1 MKYIPKMK
9 KLLILLLLT
18 SFNVSGAGTESSNSD
33 STTTPDQ
40 INSLYELAEKH
51 IYNKKYDKS
60 LKLLKKLTKREDLG
74 TRRADIYNLLG
85 FSYRKLENPE
95 LDKSFAAYMMALEI
109 DPEHAGAH
117 EYLGELYLMRDQKNQ
132 AMRMLS
138 KLENLVGKNAEEYK
152 DLLQAIE
159 NYQS

>member
-1 MKYIPKMK
+1 MMK
-9 KLLILLLLT
+9 KLLILFLLV

-152 DLLQAIE
+152 DLLKAIE

>member
-1 MKYIPKMK
+1 MK
-9 KLLILLLLT
+9 KLLILLLLI

-60 LKLLKKLTKREDLG
+60 LKLLKKLTKREYLG

>member
-1 MKYIPKMK
+1 MK
-9 KLLILLLLT
+9 KLLILLLLF

-152 DLLQAIE
+152 DLLEAIE

>member
-1 MKYIPKMK
+1 MK
-9 KLLILLLLT
+9 KLLILLLLV

-132 AMRMLS
+132 AMRMLN

>member
-1 MKYIPKMK
+1 MK
-9 KLLILLLLT
+9 KLLILLLLI
-18 SFNVSGAGTESSNSD
+18 SFNVSGAGTESNNSD

-132 AMRMLS
+132 ALKMLS
-138 KLENLVGKNAEEYK
+138 KLENLVGKNADEYK

>member
-1 MKYIPKMK
+1 MK
-9 KLLILLLLT
+9 KLLILLLLI
-18 SFNVSGAGTESSNSD
+18 SFNVSGAGTESNNSD
-33 STTTPDQ
+33 SQTTPDQ

-109 DPEHAGAH
+109 DPEHVGAH
-117 EYLGELYLMRDQKNQ
+117 EYLGELYLMRDQKDE
-132 AMRMLS
+132 AL
-138 KLENLVGKNAEEYK
+138 KCK
-152 DLLQAIE
+152 
-159 NYQS
+159 

>member
-1 MKYIPKMK
+1 MK
-9 KLLILLLLT
+9 KLLILLLLI
-18 SFNVSGAGTESSNSD
+18 SFNVNGAGTESSNSD
-33 STTTPDQ
+33 SSTTPDQ

-138 KLENLVGKNAEEYK
+138 KLENLVGKNAAEYK

-159 NYQS
+159 NYKS

>member
-1 MKYIPKMK
+1 MK

-33 STTTPDQ
+33 STTTSDQ

-138 KLENLVGKNAEEYK
+138 ELENLVGKNADEYK

>member
-1 MKYIPKMK
+1 MK
-9 KLLILLLLT
+9 KILILLLLI
-18 SFNVSGAGTESSNSD
+18 SFNVNGAGTGSSNSD

-51 IYNKKYDKS
+51 IYNKKYNKS

-138 KLENLVGKNAEEYK
+138 KLENLVGKNAAEYK
-152 DLLQAIE
+152 DLLKAIE

>member
-1 MKYIPKMK
+1 M
-9 KLLILLLLT
+9 LI
-18 SFNVSGAGTESSNSD
+18 SFNVNGAGTESSNSD
-33 STTTPDQ
+33 STTTSDQ

>member
-1 MKYIPKMK
+1 MK
-9 KLLILLLLT
+9 KLLILLLLV

-132 AMRMLS
+132 AMKMLS
-138 KLENLVGKNAEEYK
+138 KLETLVGKNAEEYK
-152 DLLQAIE
+152 DLLKAIE

>member
-1 MKYIPKMK
+1 MK

-33 STTTPDQ
+33 STTTSDQ

>member
-1 MKYIPKMK
+1 MK

-33 STTTPDQ
+33 STTIPDQ

>member
-1 MKYIPKMK
+1 MMK
-9 KLLILLLLT
+9 KLLILFLLV

>member
-1 MKYIPKMK
+1 MK
-9 KLLILLLLT
+9 KLLILLLLV

-33 STTTPDQ
+33 STTTSDQ

-132 AMRMLS
+132 AIRMLS
-138 KLENLVGKNAEEYK
+138 KLENLVGKNADEYK
-152 DLLQAIE
+152 ELLQAIE

>member
-1 MKYIPKMK
+1 MK
-9 KLLILLLLT
+9 KLLILLLLV

-33 STTTPDQ
+33 SSTTPDQ

>member
-1 MKYIPKMK
+1 MK
-9 KLLILLLLT
+9 KLLVLLLLI

>member
-1 MKYIPKMK
+1 MK
-9 KLLILLLLT
+9 KLLILLLLV
-18 SFNVSGAGTESSNSD
+18 SFNANGAGTESSNND

-132 AMRMLS
+132 AMKMLS
-138 KLENLVGKNAEEYK
+138 KLETLVGKNAEEYK
-152 DLLQAIE
+152 DLLEAIE

>member
-1 MKYIPKMK
+1 MK
-9 KLLILLLLT
+9 KLLIILSLI
-18 SFNVSGAGTESSNSD
+18 SFNVFGAGTESSDNSAA
-33 STTTPDQ
+33 TTSDQ

-51 IYNKKYDKS
+51 IYNKNYDKS

-85 FSYRKLENPE
+85 FSYRKLDNPE
-95 LDKSFAAYMMALEI
+95 LDKSFAAYMMALEL

-117 EYLGELYLMRDQKNQ
+117 EYLGELYLMRDQKNE
-132 AMRMLS
+132 ALKMLS
-138 KLENLVGKNAEEYK
+138 KLESLVGKNAEEYK
-152 DLLQAIE
+152 DLLEAIE

>member
-1 MKYIPKMK
+1 MK
-9 KLLILLLLT
+9 KLLILLLLI

>member
-1 MKYIPKMK
+1 MK
-9 KLLILLLLT
+9 KLLILLLLI

-138 KLENLVGKNAEEYK
+138 KLENLVGKNADEYK

>member
-1 MKYIPKMK
+1 MK
-9 KLLILLLLT
+9 KILILLLLI
-18 SFNVSGAGTESSNSD
+18 SFNVSGAGTESSVND
-33 STTTPDQ
+33 STTTSDQ

-109 DPEHAGAH
+109 DPEHVGAH

-152 DLLQAIE
+152 DLLEAIE

>member
-1 MKYIPKMK
+1 MK

-33 STTTPDQ
+33 STTTSDQ

-74 TRRADIYNLLG
+74 TRWADIYNLLG

>member
-1 MKYIPKMK
+1 MK
-9 KLLILLLLT
+9 KILTLLLLI
-18 SFNVSGAGTESSNSD
+18 SFNVSGAGTESSVND
-33 STTTPDQ
+33 STTTSDQ

-85 FSYRKLENPE
+85 FSYRKLDNPE
-95 LDKSFAAYMMALEI
+95 LDKSFAAYMMALEL
-109 DPEHAGAH
+109 DPEHVGAH
-117 EYLGELYLMRDQKNQ
+117 EYLGELYLMRDQKDE
-132 AMRMLS
+132 ALKMLS
-138 KLENLVGKNAEEYK
+138 KLESLVGKNAKEYK
-152 DLLQAIE
+152 DLLNAIE

>member
-1 MKYIPKMK
+1 MK
-9 KLLILLLLT
+9 KLLILLLLV

-132 AMRMLS
+132 AMRILS

>member
-1 MKYIPKMK
+1 MK
-9 KLLILLLLT
+9 KLLILLLLV

-60 LKLLKKLTKREDLG
+60 LKLLKKLTKREYLG

>member
-1 MKYIPKMK
+1 MK
-9 KLLILLLLT
+9 KILILLLLI
-18 SFNVSGAGTESSNSD
+18 SFNVSGAGTESTVND
-33 STTTPDQ
+33 STTTSDQ

-85 FSYRKLENPE
+85 FSYRKLDNPE
-95 LDKSFAAYMMALEI
+95 LDKSFAAYMMALEL

-117 EYLGELYLMRDQKNQ
+117 EYLGELYLMRDQKDE
-132 AMRMLS
+132 ALKMLS
-138 KLENLVGKNAEEYK
+138 KLESLVGKNAEEYK
-152 DLLQAIE
+152 DLLKAIE